1 MWNDSLVVDGVTH
14 AYEWIPENR
23 ADGITD
29 EEYHGVLDFFY
40 RHTHYRTEK
49 NDPAWMLNFEEF
61 TKKFTADAV
70 AQIYIEET
78 DVDLIVYHEVQIAGF
93 FKNGTSPWETG
104 VELKERYPDRVML
117 YAFADPFNGEAG
129 LAHMEEQAAT
139 GLVDGFKFY
148 PTNGVFNLETG
159 HMNTMLYDDPELAF
173 PFLQKAL
180 DLGVKHVGVHKA
192 FPVAPGPLLKDRP
205 DDIGF
210 AAEAFPELTFEIV
223 HSGWAFLDECALQ
236 LMLNP
241 NVYANL
247 ELTANFAV
255 RRPRQCLEAIGTMLR
270 VGDVSDRL
278 IFATGIPNGHPQ
290 PVLEAFSQMQMPAD
304 LVEGQD
310 MPELTDEIK
319 EKILG
324 GNFLAMHGIDAEE
337 KKRQIAG
344 DEWDQRRQAAR
355 ERGDDGVHW
364 RAQRE
369 AAGTLVGAA

>member
-1 MWNDSLVVDGVTH
+1 LVVDGVAH

-29 EEYHGVLDFFY
+29 EEYHGVLEFFY
-40 RHTHYRTEK
+40 RHTHFRTEK
-49 NDPAWMLNFEEF
+49 NDPAWMLSFEEF
-61 TKKFTADAV
+61 TQKFTADAV

-78 DVDLIVYHEVQIAGF
+78 DVDMIVYHEVQIAGF

-104 VELKERYPDRVML
+104 LELKERYPDRVML
-117 YAFADPFNGEAG
+117 YAFAD
-129 LAHMEEQAAT
+129 
-139 GLVDGFKFY
+139 

-210 AAEAFPELTFEIV
+210 AAEAFPDLTFEIV

-255 RRPRQCLEAIGTMLR
+255 RRPRQCMEAIGAMLR

-290 PVLEAFSQMQMPAD
+290 PVLEALAQMEMPRD

-310 MPELTDEIK
+310 MPEMTDELRA
-319 EKILG
+319 KILG

-337 KKRQIAG
+337 KKAQIAG
-344 DEWDQRRQAAR
+344 DDWDQQRAAAR